1 MLLSEKPLVVSLGGI
16 GKLRLVDFLLRNDIL
31 VDLDDTYHPA
41 MI

>member
-1 MLLSEKPLVVSLGGI
+1 MLLSEKPLVSLGGI